1 MKGNSWKQS
10 WLIYDGFVLCL
21 IYFYGANHSAQGEGE
36 TMIIG
41 LTGGIAC
48 GKSTVSTYL
57 RQKGIP
63 VVDADVVARQVV
75 EPGSVGLQQI
85 VECFG
90 RQYLHP
96 DGTLN
101 RAMLGERVFSEPDAR
116 KQLNQI
122 TGPLILAELKQ
133 QLQVQAPVIVLDAAL
148 LLEEDAYRQLVDV
161 VWVVHV
167 TPEVQLE
174 RLMARNHFTLQQ
186 AEARIASQMPES
198 QRLLLADAVIDNNG
212 STADTYEQVD
222 ALLQL

>member
-1 MKGNSWKQS
+1 
-10 WLIYDGFVLCL
+10 
-21 IYFYGANHSAQGEGE
+21 
-36 TMIIG
+36 MIIG

-85 VECFG
+85 VQCFG
-90 RQYLHP
+90 REFLQP

-101 RAMLGERVFSEPDAR
+101 RALLGEKVFSEPDAR
-116 KQLNQI
+116 KQLNAI
-122 TGPLILAELKQ
+122 TGPLILTELKQ
-133 QLQVQAPVIVLDAAL
+133 QLQVTAPIVVLDAAL
-148 LLEEDAYRQLVDV
+148 LLEEESYRRLVDV

-174 RLMARNHFTLQQ
+174 RLMARNHYTLQQ
-186 AEARIASQMPES
+186 AEARIASQMPEA
-198 QRLLLADAVIDNNG
+198 QRLLLADAMIDNNG
-212 STADTYEQVD
+212 SRDCTYEQVD
-222 ALLQL
+222 LLLHL